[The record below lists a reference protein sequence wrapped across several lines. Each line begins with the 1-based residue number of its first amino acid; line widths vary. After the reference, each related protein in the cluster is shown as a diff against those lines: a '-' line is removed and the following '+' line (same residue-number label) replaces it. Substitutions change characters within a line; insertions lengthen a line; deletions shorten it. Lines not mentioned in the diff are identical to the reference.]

1 MRGRRSETD
10 RLRQALGR
18 VTGRD
23 RWLLAMLAEHTVLTT
38 PQLLDLG
45 FADGL
50 RQVQNRTLTLHA
62 AGLIDRFR
70 PVLDRGLGSA
80 PIHHLLGPHG
90 AALLAA
96 EHGHTTAEV
105 GYRGP
110 ARTLAVAHRMTL
122 AHDVATHTLISRLA
136 RPHHLDRSDRSDAA
150 GPGTGVVLA
159 QWWSAARCRRCF
171 GRHVRPDAY
180 LTLTTPA
187 RQSTGAGAG
196 GVGWWEMFVEYDTG
210 SETLTRLADK
220 LAGYHDLAAA
230 TGIVTPVA
238 IWTALPGREPGAR
251 RALIAAL
258 YRLPRPGLV
267 PILTASGDPDTATGR
282 VWLPL
287 GPPGHRTERVSLADL
302 AHHAPHP
309 APGPDPDGAGE
320 VAAPVRGDGSGDPSV
335 LPAPP
340 PQPPHRGRSS
350 GGRR

>member
-1 MRGRRSETD
+1 MSGRRSETD

-18 VTGRD
+18 ITGRD

-38 PQLLDLG
+38 GQLLDLG

-50 RQVQNRTLTLHA
+50 RQVQNRTRTLHA

-70 PVLDRGLGSA
+70 PVLDRGQGSA

-96 EHGHTTAEV
+96 EHGHTTAEI

-122 AHDVATHTLISRLA
+122 AHDVATHTLVTRLA
-136 RPHHLDRSDRSDAA
+136 RPHHLDRSVRSDAA

-171 GRHVRPDAY
+171 GHHVRPDAY
-180 LTLTTPA
+180 LTLTA
-187 RQSTGAGAG
+187 DRQSTDAGAG
-196 GVGWWEMFVEYDTG
+196 GVEWWEMFLEYDTG

-220 LAGYHDLAAA
+220 LAGYHSLAAA
-230 TGIVTPVA
+230 TGIATPVA

-258 YRLPRPGLV
+258 HRLTRPWLV
-267 PILTASGDPDTATGR
+267 PILTASGAPCTVTGR

-287 GPPGHRTERVSLADL
+287 GPPGHRAERVSLSDL
-302 AHHAPHP
+302 ARHAPHP
-309 APGPDPDGAGE
+309 APAPAGGGE
-320 VAAPVRGDGSGDPSV
+320 VAVPVRGGGSGDPSV
-335 LPAPP
+335 LPAPSP
-340 PQPPHRGRSS
+340 RPPHRSRSRA